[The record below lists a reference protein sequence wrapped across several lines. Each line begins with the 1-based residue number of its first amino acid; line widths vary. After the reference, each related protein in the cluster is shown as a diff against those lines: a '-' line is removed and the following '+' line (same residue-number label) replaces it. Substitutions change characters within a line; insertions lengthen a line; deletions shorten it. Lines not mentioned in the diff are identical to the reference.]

1 MGDLVNLRQERKR
14 KQRDQ
19 KAKKADANRA
29 LHGRSREERRLTDAE
44 HQKADKHLDGHRLMA
59 DASEPVSD
67 AGAHA
72 DQINSGLNCGPV
84 VSDGPETKDGDAAP
98 VKDDQTNVISIF
110 SPNIP
115 DRQ

>member
-1 MGDLVNLRQERKR
+1 
-14 KQRDQ
+14 
-19 KAKKADANRA
+19 
-29 LHGRSREERRLTDAE
+29 
-44 HQKADKHLDGHRLMA
+44 MA

-84 VSDGPETKDGDAAP
+84 VSDDPEAKDGDAAP